1 MLTNSIN
8 GVSDW
13 LSNARLN
20 LRSMFLGMEFEA
32 AHSPTNEGASLWRD
46 LADFIT
52 TDADKARLQRA
63 VDQGIYET
71 DRLTAQRDAVM
82 HTAPD
87 AIEEAHA
94 ADMDEWETLNQ
105 AVGGDLWDNP
115 EKLAIMNALDLQM
128 QDADW
133 SEFHDA
139 VVQAVNNPARA
150 PVPEPV
156 EEFAF

>member
-32 AHSPTNEGASLWRD
+32 SHSPTNEGASLWRD

-52 TDADKARLQRA
+52 TDGDKARLQRA

-71 DRLTAQRDAVM
+71 DRLTVQRDAVM

-94 ADMDEWETLNQ
+94 SDMDEWEALNQ

-115 EKLAIMNALDLQM
+115 EKLAIMNDLDARM

-139 VVQAVNNPARA
+139 VVQAVKNPAPA
-150 PVPEPV
+150 PV
-156 EEFAF
+156 EEFAL